1 MPREDRSH
9 DFATRTAA
17 RPGGGPDGRGSA
29 QRPDLAGVRLA
40 TAGGGAAAEPTAAQR
55 QGAGR
60 VLGARRAV
68 RLPVRHHRPRPA
80 RPRTAGAGPAARAV
94 MNELMVDSDVLI
106 DYQRGHARARAW
118 FAGLTDPLTVVG
130 FV

>member
-29 QRPDLAGVRLA
+29 QRADVAGVRPA
-40 TAGGGAAAEPTAAQR
+40 TAGGGAAAEPAAAQR

-60 VLGARRAV
+60 VLGAGGADRDAHRYYRPGGVRAGV
-68 RLPVRHHRPRPA
+68 
-80 RPRTAGAGPAARAV
+80 AGAGRTARAV
-94 MNELMVDSDVLI
+94 VTILSLD
-106 DYQRGHARARAW
+106 
-118 FAGLTDPLTVVG
+118 TD
-130 FV
+130 